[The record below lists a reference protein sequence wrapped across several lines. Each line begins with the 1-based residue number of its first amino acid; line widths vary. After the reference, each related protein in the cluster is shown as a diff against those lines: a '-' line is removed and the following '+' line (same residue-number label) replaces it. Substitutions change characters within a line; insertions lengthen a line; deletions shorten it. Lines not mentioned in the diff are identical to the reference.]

1 MHIKDFSLSAVVAG
15 LLAVFISFAGPV
27 AIVFQAARLAG
38 LSEAMTSS
46 WIWAISL
53 GSGVAGLLLSYRL
66 KMPVLAAWS
75 TPGAALLV
83 VSLPVV
89 GIHQAVGAYIVSAL
103 LVLALGL
110 SGAFKVLLEHVPK
123 GIIAAMLA
131 GVLFNFGAQAFV
143 AIPGRPAL
151 VLCVL
156 LAFLLGRR
164 LAPRYAT
171 AAAMLVGT
179 CFVLAGGDTHL
190 GGVALTYA
198 TPVLIAPAWSW
209 HAVFSVAL
217 PLTLVTLSGQHVPG
231 LAVLQASGYQPPAKP
246 IVALTAFVSLLLAP
260 FGAHAINP
268 SVIAASIC
276 TGVEANPD
284 PAKRYVA
291 GIAAG
296 VFYLL
301 IAVFGG
307 TLGQLMAAL
316 PKELVVTLAG
326 LALVGSITTG
336 LVGLVSNEG
345 HRDASVITFLVAA
358 SGMSLL
364 GLGAAFWS
372 LVIGALAYVI
382 LHQRWGGGARRAGG
396 CEPAALKVKPS
407 P

>member
-1 MHIKDFSLSAVVAG
+1 MNLKDFSLSAVVAG

-38 LSEAMTSS
+38 LSDAMTSS

-53 GSGVAGLLLSYRL
+53 GSGIAGLLLSYRL

-131 GVLFNFGAQAFV
+131 GVLFNFGA
-143 AIPGRPAL
+143 
-151 VLCVL
+151 
-156 LAFLLGRR
+156 
-164 LAPRYAT
+164 
-171 AAAMLVGT
+171 
-179 CFVLAGGDTHL
+179 
-190 GGVALTYA
+190 
-198 TPVLIAPAWSW
+198 
-209 HAVFSVAL
+209 
-217 PLTLVTLSGQHVPG
+217 
-231 LAVLQASGYQPPAKP
+231 
-246 IVALTAFVSLLLAP
+246 
-260 FGAHAINP
+260 HAINP

-276 TGVEANPD
+276 TGVESNED

-296 VFYLL
+296 MFYLL

-307 TLGQLMAAL
+307 TLAQLMAAL

-336 LVGLVSNEG
+336 LVGLVTNEG

-372 LVIGALAYVI
+372 LVIGALAYLI
-382 LHQRWGGGARRAGG
+382 LHQRWGRAAFAA
-396 CEPAALKVKPS
+396 PAAQQLKPKA
-407 P
+407 